1 MGSSLPRAQLEKME
15 REDLAKFHHG
25 GHHTTPHTNTHLQ
38 FKHLFQGYSPHKKF
52 RTKIRKYKGL
62 WIETTK
68 FCLQTVKPQ
77 IDNTYPSFN
86 LYLLIFNFHYE
97 IMVVKKLECQKLA
110 NFYCR
115 WHNFRVTPCKRFF
128 LFTCFKSSF
137 ITIRYFSKTLWYIR
151 LSRSKSGRDLDVIFG
166 IRRTGKSGSSRSR
179 MKKSGRVWPPECRP
193 LNFIHDLPRISSRLA
208 HFKFNRRRVDQP
220 NVKSFFSCY
229 NSWNL
234 HN

>member
-1 MGSSLPRAQLEKME
+1 ME

-38 FKHLFQGYSPHKKF
+38 FKHLFQGYSPYKKC

-86 LYLLIFNFHYE
+86 LYLLIFNFHNE
-97 IMVVKKLECQKLA
+97 IMVVKKLECQKLE

-128 LFTCFKSSF
+128 LFYLLVLNQVLIQFDIFRKLCD
-137 ITIRYFSKTLWYIR
+137 
-151 LSRSKSGRDLDVIFG
+151 KSGWSDPNRVG
-166 IRRTGKSGSSRSR
+166 IWMSHSGYVGLENRAHPDPGW
-179 MKKSGRVWPPECRP
+179 KKSGRVWPPECRS
-193 LNFIHDLPRISSRLA
+193 LNFIHGIPQISSR
-208 HFKFNRRRVDQP
+208 
-220 NVKSFFSCY
+220 
-229 NSWNL
+229 
-234 HN
+234 